1 MQEVYRPHLSR
12 NGYAQS
18 ILQDNLGVCYL
29 CGRTTGKIDFH
40 EVFPG
45 RNRQKSK
52 YYGLWVCLCHET
64 CHLGLAHKDMS
75 VADML
80 KQRGQIAAMT
90 RYGWT
95 VQDFINKFGRS
106 YI

>member
-1 MQEVYRPHLSR
+1 MAGDNGYRP
-12 NGYAQS
+12 S
-18 ILQDNLGVCYL
+18 ILQDDTSRCYL
-29 CGRTTGKIDFH
+29 CGCPAGKLDRH
-40 EVFPG
+40 EVLPG

-64 CHLGLAHKDMS
+64 CHMGLAHRDKA

-80 KQRGQIAAMT
+80 KERGQIAAMT